1 MVIVPLSAARAQDVA
16 DTLRLREAI
25 EVARAMNPSIRAAL
39 LRADVAVERV
49 APAGAWMNPM
59 LSFGL
64 MNRPVSNFGTQEP
77 MTMNAIEVTQ
87 QIPWPGKRGFAQDRA
102 ILLAEADSA
111 DAEEVERRVIA
122 RVKSTYARVG
132 FMDRSL
138 DVMHE
143 TRVLLANFLEV
154 STTLYTVG
162 DGLQQDV
169 LQAQIAVAQMTED
182 ITVMEE
188 QRTAMTA
195 RLNALLGR
203 PATGPIAAV
212 ELADTVVALAS
223 VDTLMVLATL
233 ARPALH
239 AAQLRIDA
247 ADAGYRAARR
257 QLYPDINVRLGY
269 GQRPEF
275 ADMVTIMVGVRVP
288 IFASGQQLPLRRE
301 MEAVRASEEARER
314 DLYNE
319 TYARIAEL
327 HAQAGRA
334 LRLSSL
340 YANSVLPQARAAVES
355 ALAAY
360 RVGRVEYT
368 TLVQNEMTVNRYE
381 IESLRLIADYQQ
393 AIAELEALVGSDL
406 GGVE

>member
-1 MVIVPLSAARAQDVA
+1 
-16 DTLRLREAI
+16 
-25 EVARAMNPSIRAAL
+25 
-39 LRADVAVERV
+39 
-49 APAGAWMNPM
+49 
-59 LSFGL
+59 
-64 MNRPVSNFGTQEP
+64 
-77 MTMNAIEVTQ
+77 
-87 QIPWPGKRGFAQDRA
+87 
-102 ILLAEADSA
+102 
-111 DAEEVERRVIA
+111 
-122 RVKSTYARVG
+122 
-132 FMDRSL
+132 
-138 DVMHE
+138 
-143 TRVLLANFLEV
+143 
-154 STTLYTVG
+154 
-162 DGLQQDV
+162 
-169 LQAQIAVAQMTED
+169 MTED
-182 ITVMEE
+182 ITVTEE
-188 QRTAMTA
+188 QRKAMTA

-212 ELADTVVALAS
+212 EHADTIVVLAS
-223 VDTLMVLATL
+223 VDTLMALATL
-233 ARPALH
+233 ARPALQ

-275 ADMVTIMVGVRVP
+275 TDMVTIMVGVSVP
-288 IFASGQQLPLRRE
+288 IFASGRQLPLRRE

-360 RVGRVEYT
+360 RVGRIEYT

-406 GGVE
+406 GGAE